1 MKLTIVWTSKEHILS
16 PLKNK
21 NKILK
26 KKNLMDESLKL
37 FMSTLLIFFWDVQYC
52 IITWFKDYHP
62 QIIDIQMYDYNIC
75 L

>member
-16 PLKNK
+16 PLKNE
-21 NKILK
+21 K
-26 KKNLMDESLKL
+26 KKLMEESLKL
-37 FMSTLLIFFWDVQYC
+37 FMSMLLIFYWDVQYC

>member
-26 KKNLMDESLKL
+26 KKFNGGKFE
-37 FMSTLLIFFWDVQYC
+37 IVYVYVINFFLGCSVLYYYM
-52 IITWFKDYHP
+52 I
-62 QIIDIQMYDYNIC
+62 
-75 L
+75 